1 MFAYKLRLLV
11 LPLILLSSHIAL
23 AAPMGFEGSVMTMGD
38 FNQNW
43 REVGF
48 NYAITSRDALG
59 LNHLE
64 FRSDDHKD
72 KRVVDTV
79 NYTRLLS
86 RWNLIDAQ
94 INLWLFLG
102 LGQIREGH
110 ITEGTETHANSFV
123 TSPGFQF
130 DYETRHIYFAT
141 THKLYR
147 ASNLNHDTTSIR
159 GGFSFYEADYDQTQ
173 PWFILETRY
182 TNQISDKI
190 EVIPMLRFINK
201 NIFVEGGVNNS
212 GQPRLNLM
220 VTF

>member
-1 MFAYKLRLLV
+1 MSTYNIRLWV
-11 LPLILLSSHIAL
+11 IALILLSSRL
-23 AAPMGFEGSVMTMGD
+23 VFAAPMGFEGSTMTMGD

-48 NYAITSRDALG
+48 NYALTSRDALG
-59 LNHLE
+59 LTHLE

-72 KRVVDTV
+72 KRELDTL

-86 RWNLIDAQ
+86 RWNLTDAQ
-94 INLWLFLG
+94 SNLWLFMG
-102 LGQIREGH
+102 LGEIRGS
-110 ITEGTETHANSFV
+110 IDNQNIDSKVIA
-123 TSPGFQF
+123 SPGFQF
-130 DYETRHIYFAT
+130 DYETRRVYFAT

-159 GGFSFYEADYDQTQ
+159 AGFSFYEADYDQTQ
-173 PWFILETRY
+173 PWFILETKY

-190 EVIPMLRFINK
+190 EVIPMLRLINK
-201 NIFVEGGVNNS
+201 NIFVEGGLNNS

-220 VTF
+220 YTF

>member
-1 MFAYKLRLLV
+1 MFTYIFRLWVTSLIFLSHLV
-11 LPLILLSSHIAL
+11 L

-43 REVGF
+43 REAGF
-48 NYAITSRDALG
+48 NYAMTSHDALG
-59 LNHLE
+59 LTHLE
-64 FRSDDHKD
+64 FRSDNHKD
-72 KRVVDTV
+72 KRELDTL

-86 RWNLIDAQ
+86 RWNLNDAQ
-94 INLWLFLG
+94 SNLWLFMG
-102 LGQIREGH
+102 IGEIRGSRDNH
-110 ITEGTETHANSFV
+110 SIDSKFI

-130 DYETRHIYFAT
+130 DYETTRIYFAT

-159 GGFSFYEADYDQTQ
+159 TGFSFYEAEYNETQ

-190 EVIPMLRFINK
+190 EVIPMLRLINK

-220 VTF
+220 YTF

>member
-1 MFAYKLRLLV
+1 MFTYNFRLWV
-11 LPLILLSSHIAL
+11 IALILLSSRL
-23 AAPMGFEGSVMTMGD
+23 VFAAPMGFEGSTMTMGD

-59 LNHLE
+59 LTHLE

-72 KRVVDTV
+72 KREVDTL

-86 RWNLIDAQ
+86 RWNLTDAQ
-94 INLWLFLG
+94 SNLWLFMG
-102 LGQIREGH
+102 LGEIRGS
-110 ITEGTETHANSFV
+110 IDNQNIDSKVIAS
-123 TSPGFQF
+123 SGFQF
-130 DYETRHIYFAT
+130 DYETRRVYFAT

-159 GGFSFYEADYDQTQ
+159 AGFSFYEADYDQTQ
-173 PWFILETRY
+173 PWFILVTKY

-190 EVIPMLRFINK
+190 EVIPMLRLINK

-220 VTF
+220 YTF

>member
-1 MFAYKLRLLV
+1 MFTCNYRLWV
-11 LPLILLSSHIAL
+11 IPLIFLSSHLVI

-43 REVGF
+43 REAGF

-59 LNHLE
+59 LTHLE

-72 KRVVDTV
+72 KREVDTL

-86 RWNLIDAQ
+86 RWNLTDAQ
-94 INLWLFLG
+94 SNLWLFMG
-102 LGQIREGH
+102 IGEIRGSLDNQS
-110 ITEGTETHANSFV
+110 IDSKFI

-130 DYETRHIYFAT
+130 DYETSRIYFAT
-141 THKLYR
+141 THKIYR

-159 GGFSFYEADYDQTQ
+159 AGFSFYEADYDKTQ
-173 PWFILETRY
+173 PWFILETKY

-190 EVIPMLRFINK
+190 EVIPMLRLINK

>member
-1 MFAYKLRLLV
+1 MFTYNFRLWV
-11 LPLILLSSHIAL
+11 IALILLSSRL
-23 AAPMGFEGSVMTMGD
+23 VFAAPIGFEGSTMTMGD

-48 NYAITSRDALG
+48 NYALTSRDALG
-59 LNHLE
+59 LTHLE

-72 KRVVDTV
+72 KREVDTL

-86 RWNLIDAQ
+86 RWNLTDAQ
-94 INLWLFLG
+94 SNLWLFMG
-102 LGQIREGH
+102 LGEIRGS
-110 ITEGTETHANSFV
+110 IDNQNIDSKVIA
-123 TSPGFQF
+123 SPGFQF
-130 DYETRHIYFAT
+130 DYETRRIYFAT

-159 GGFSFYEADYDQTQ
+159 AGFSFYEADYDQTQ
-173 PWFILETRY
+173 PWFILETKY

-190 EVIPMLRFINK
+190 EVIPMLRLINK
-201 NIFVEGGVNNS
+201 NIFVEGGVNNN

-220 VTF
+220 YTF

>member
-1 MFAYKLRLLV
+1 MFTYKYRLWV
-11 LPLILLSSHIAL
+11 IALIFLSSHLAY
-23 AAPMGFEGSVMTMGD
+23 AAPMGYEGSVMTMGD

-59 LNHLE
+59 LTHLE
-64 FRSDDHKD
+64 FRSDDHKV
-72 KRVVDTV
+72 KREVDTL

-86 RWNLIDAQ
+86 RWNLTDAQ
-94 INLWLFLG
+94 SNLWLFVG
-102 LGQIREGH
+102 LGEIRGSIDH
-110 ITEGTETHANSFV
+110 QNIDSKMIA
-123 TSPGFQF
+123 SPGFQF
-130 DYETRHIYFAT
+130 DYETRRIYFAA

-159 GGFSFYEADYDQTQ
+159 AGFSFYETDYDKTQ
-173 PWFILETRY
+173 PWFILETKY

-190 EVIPMLRFINK
+190 EVIPMLRLINK

-220 VTF
+220 YTF

>member
-1 MFAYKLRLLV
+1 MFTYNFRLWV
-11 LPLILLSSHIAL
+11 IALILLSSRL
-23 AAPMGFEGSVMTMGD
+23 VFAAPMGFEGSTMTMGD

-59 LNHLE
+59 LTHLE
-64 FRSDDHKD
+64 FRSDDHKE
-72 KRVVDTV
+72 KREVDTL

-86 RWNLIDAQ
+86 RWNLTDAQ
-94 INLWLFLG
+94 SNLWLFMG
-102 LGQIREGH
+102 LGEIRGS
-110 ITEGTETHANSFV
+110 IDNQNIDSKVIG
-123 TSPGFQF
+123 SPGFQF
-130 DYETRHIYFAT
+130 DYETRRVYFAT

-173 PWFILETRY
+173 PWFILETKY

-190 EVIPMLRFINK
+190 EVIPMLRLINK

-220 VTF
+220 YTF

>member
-1 MFAYKLRLLV
+1 MFTCNYRLWV
-11 LPLILLSSHIAL
+11 IPLIFLSSHL
-23 AAPMGFEGSVMTMGD
+23 VEAAPMGFEGSVLTMGD

-43 REVGF
+43 REAGF
-48 NYAITSRDALG
+48 NYALTSRDALG
-59 LNHLE
+59 LTHLE

-72 KRVVDTV
+72 KREVDTL

-86 RWNLIDAQ
+86 RWNLTDAQ
-94 INLWLFLG
+94 SNLWLFMG
-102 LGQIREGH
+102 IGEIRGSLDNQS
-110 ITEGTETHANSFV
+110 IDSKFI

-130 DYETRHIYFAT
+130 DYETTRIYFAT

-159 GGFSFYEADYDQTQ
+159 AGFSFYEADYEKTQ
-173 PWFILETRY
+173 PWFILETKY

-190 EVIPMLRFINK
+190 EVIPMLRLINK

-220 VTF
+220 YTF

>member
-1 MFAYKLRLLV
+1 MFTCNYRLWV
-11 LPLILLSSHIAL
+11 IPLIFLSSRL
-23 AAPMGFEGSVMTMGD
+23 VVAAPMGFEGSVMTMGD

-43 REVGF
+43 REAGF
-48 NYAITSRDALG
+48 NYALTSRDALG
-59 LNHLE
+59 LTHLE

-72 KRVVDTV
+72 KREVDTL

-86 RWNLIDAQ
+86 RWNLTDAQ
-94 INLWLFLG
+94 SNLWLFMG
-102 LGQIREGH
+102 IGEIRGSLDNQS
-110 ITEGTETHANSFV
+110 IDSKFI

-130 DYETRHIYFAT
+130 DYETTRIYFAT

-159 GGFSFYEADYDQTQ
+159 AGFSFYEADYEKTQ
-173 PWFILETRY
+173 PWFILETKY

-190 EVIPMLRFINK
+190 EVIPMLRLINK

-220 VTF
+220 YTF

>member
-1 MFAYKLRLLV
+1 MFICNYRLWV
-11 LPLILLSSHIAL
+11 IPLIFLSSHL
-23 AAPMGFEGSVMTMGD
+23 LEAAPMGFEGSVMTMGD

-43 REVGF
+43 REAGF
-48 NYAITSRDALG
+48 NYALTSRDALG
-59 LNHLE
+59 LTHLE

-72 KRVVDTV
+72 KREVDTL

-86 RWNLIDAQ
+86 RWNLTDAQ
-94 INLWLFLG
+94 SNLWLFMG
-102 LGQIREGH
+102 IGEIRGSLDNQS
-110 ITEGTETHANSFV
+110 IDSKFI

-130 DYETRHIYFAT
+130 DYETSRIYFAT
-141 THKLYR
+141 THKIYR

-159 GGFSFYEADYDQTQ
+159 AGFSFYESDYDKTQ
-173 PWFILETRY
+173 PWFILETKY

-190 EVIPMLRFINK
+190 EVIPMLRLINK

-220 VTF
+220 YTF

>member
-1 MFAYKLRLLV
+1 MSTYNIRLWV
-11 LPLILLSSHIAL
+11 IALILLSSRL
-23 AAPMGFEGSVMTMGD
+23 VFAAPMGFEGSTMTMGD

-48 NYAITSRDALG
+48 NYALTSRDALG
-59 LNHLE
+59 LTHLE

-72 KRVVDTV
+72 KREVDTL

-86 RWNLIDAQ
+86 RWNLTDAQ
-94 INLWLFLG
+94 SNLWLFMG
-102 LGQIREGH
+102 LGEIRGS
-110 ITEGTETHANSFV
+110 IDNQNIDSKVIA
-123 TSPGFQF
+123 SPGFQF
-130 DYETRHIYFAT
+130 DYETRRVYFAT

-147 ASNLNHDTTSIR
+147 VSNLNHDTTSIR
-159 GGFSFYEADYDQTQ
+159 AGFSFYEADYDQTQ
-173 PWFILETRY
+173 PWFILETKY

-190 EVIPMLRFINK
+190 EVIPMLRLINK

-220 VTF
+220 YTF

>member
-1 MFAYKLRLLV
+1 MFTCNYRLWV
-11 LPLILLSSHIAL
+11 IPLIFLSSRL
-23 AAPMGFEGSVMTMGD
+23 VVAAPMGFEGSVMTMGD

-48 NYAITSRDALG
+48 NYAISSRDALG
-59 LNHLE
+59 LTHLE
-64 FRSDDHKD
+64 FRSDDGKD
-72 KRVVDTV
+72 KRQVDTL

-86 RWNLIDAQ
+86 RWNSTDAQ
-94 INLWLFLG
+94 SNLWLFMG
-102 LGQIREGH
+102 LGEVRGSIDNQSIDSKF
-110 ITEGTETHANSFV
+110 IA
-123 TSPGFQF
+123 SPGFQF
-130 DYETRHIYFAT
+130 DYETRRVYFAA

-159 GGFSFYEADYDQTQ
+159 AGFSFYEADYDQTQ
-173 PWFILETRY
+173 PWFILETKY

-190 EVIPMLRFINK
+190 EVIPMLRLINK

-220 VTF
+220 YTF

>member
-1 MFAYKLRLLV
+1 MFTCNYRLWV
-11 LPLILLSSHIAL
+11 IPLIFLSSHL
-23 AAPMGFEGSVMTMGD
+23 LEAAPMGFEGSVMTMGD

-43 REVGF
+43 REAGF

-59 LNHLE
+59 LTHLE

-72 KRVVDTV
+72 KREVDTL

-86 RWNLIDAQ
+86 RWNLTDAQ
-94 INLWLFLG
+94 SNLWLFMG
-102 LGQIREGH
+102 IGEIRGSVD
-110 ITEGTETHANSFV
+110 NQSFDSKFIA
-123 TSPGFQF
+123 SPGLQF
-130 DYETRHIYFAT
+130 DYETTRIYFAT

-159 GGFSFYEADYDQTQ
+159 AGFSFYEADYDKTQ
-173 PWFILETRY
+173 PWFILETKY

-190 EVIPMLRFINK
+190 EVIPMLRLINK
-201 NIFVEGGVNNS
+201 NIFVEGGVNNG

-220 VTF
+220 YTF

>member
-1 MFAYKLRLLV
+1 
-11 LPLILLSSHIAL
+11 
-23 AAPMGFEGSVMTMGD
+23 MTMGD

-48 NYAITSRDALG
+48 NYAISSRDALG
-59 LNHLE
+59 LTHLE
-64 FRSDDHKD
+64 FRSDDGKD
-72 KRVVDTV
+72 KRQVDTL

-86 RWNLIDAQ
+86 RWNSTDAQ
-94 INLWLFLG
+94 SNLWLFMG
-102 LGQIREGH
+102 LGEIRGS
-110 ITEGTETHANSFV
+110 IDNQSIDSKFIA
-123 TSPGFQF
+123 SPGFQF
-130 DYETRHIYFAT
+130 DYETRRIYFAA

-159 GGFSFYEADYDQTQ
+159 AGFSFYEADYDQTQ
-173 PWFILETRY
+173 PWFILETKY

-190 EVIPMLRFINK
+190 EVIPMLRLINK

-220 VTF
+220 YTF

>member
-1 MFAYKLRLLV
+1 MFTYNFRLWV
-11 LPLILLSSHIAL
+11 IPLILLSSRL
-23 AAPMGFEGSVMTMGD
+23 VFAAPMGFEGSTMTMGD

-48 NYAITSRDALG
+48 NYAITSHDALG
-59 LNHLE
+59 ITHLE
-64 FRSDDHKD
+64 FRSDDRKE
-72 KRVVDTV
+72 KRKVDTL

-86 RWNLIDAQ
+86 RWNLTDAQ
-94 INLWLFLG
+94 SNLWLFMG
-102 LGQIREGH
+102 LGEIRGS
-110 ITEGTETHANSFV
+110 IDNQNIDSKVIA
-123 TSPGFQF
+123 SPGFQF
-130 DYETRHIYFAT
+130 DYETRRVYFAT

-159 GGFSFYEADYDQTQ
+159 AGFSFYEADYDQTQ
-173 PWFILETRY
+173 PWFILETKY

-190 EVIPMLRFINK
+190 EVIPMLRLINK

-220 VTF
+220 YTF

>member
-1 MFAYKLRLLV
+1 MFICNYRLWV
-11 LPLILLSSHIAL
+11 IPLIFLSSHL
-23 AAPMGFEGSVMTMGD
+23 LEAAPMGFEGSVMTMGD

-43 REVGF
+43 REAGF
-48 NYAITSRDALG
+48 NYALTSRDALG
-59 LNHLE
+59 LTHLE

-72 KRVVDTV
+72 KREVDTL

-86 RWNLIDAQ
+86 RWNLTDAQ
-94 INLWLFLG
+94 SNLWLFMG
-102 LGQIREGH
+102 IGEIRGSLDNQS
-110 ITEGTETHANSFV
+110 IDSKFI

-130 DYETRHIYFAT
+130 DYETSRIYFAT
-141 THKLYR
+141 THKIYR

-159 GGFSFYEADYDQTQ
+159 AGFSFYEADYDKTQ
-173 PWFILETRY
+173 PWFILETKY

-190 EVIPMLRFINK
+190 EVIPMLRLINK

-220 VTF
+220 YTF

>member
-1 MFAYKLRLLV
+1 MFTCNYRLWV
-11 LPLILLSSHIAL
+11 IPLIFLSSHPAE

-43 REVGF
+43 REAGF
-48 NYAITSRDALG
+48 NYALTSRDALG
-59 LNHLE
+59 LTHLE

-72 KRVVDTV
+72 KREVDTL

-86 RWNLIDAQ
+86 RWNLTDAQ
-94 INLWLFLG
+94 SNLWLFMG
-102 LGQIREGH
+102 IGEIRGSLDNQS
-110 ITEGTETHANSFV
+110 IDSKFI

-130 DYETRHIYFAT
+130 DYETSRIYFAT
-141 THKLYR
+141 THKIYR

-159 GGFSFYEADYDQTQ
+159 AGFSFYEADYDKTQ
-173 PWFILETRY
+173 PWFILETKY

-190 EVIPMLRFINK
+190 EVIPMLRLINK

-220 VTF
+220 YTF

>member
-1 MFAYKLRLLV
+1 MFTYNFRLWV
-11 LPLILLSSHIAL
+11 IALILLPSRL
-23 AAPMGFEGSVMTMGD
+23 VFAAPMGFEGSTMTMGD

-59 LNHLE
+59 LTHLE

-72 KRVVDTV
+72 KREVDTL

-86 RWNLIDAQ
+86 RWNLTDAQ
-94 INLWLFLG
+94 SNLWLFMG
-102 LGQIREGH
+102 LGEIRGS
-110 ITEGTETHANSFV
+110 IDNQNIDSKVIAS
-123 TSPGFQF
+123 SGFQF
-130 DYETRHIYFAT
+130 DYETRRVYFAT

-159 GGFSFYEADYDQTQ
+159 AGFSFYEADYDQTQ
-173 PWFILETRY
+173 PWFILETKY

-190 EVIPMLRFINK
+190 EVIPMLRLINK

-220 VTF
+220 YTF